1 MKKLV
6 NIPDDWYLHL
16 RDTIESPY
24 FKSLGGFIAKERQTK
39 SILPYKDEVF
49 KAFNLTPFQKV
60 RVVILGMDP
69 YPGRYKGE
77 PTAHGLAFNPRNKD
91 QVPPSLRVMYNKIK
105 EDIYPDELSFPIDM
119 DLEAWAKQG
128 VLLINAALTIE
139 EGKSGSHL
147 AHWTQF
153 TEAVF
158 KTLNESTTGLIF
170 CFWGKDALKFAHLI
184 DDKFHHVLVASHP
197 AAALYAGG
205 KWECNHFKRIN
216 EILMAS
222 NRDDIDWLQNLK

>member
-1 MKKLV
+1 
-6 NIPDDWYLHL
+6 
-16 RDTIESPY
+16 
-24 FKSLGGFIAKERQTK
+24 
-39 SILPYKDEVF
+39 
-49 KAFNLTPFQKV
+49 
-60 RVVILGMDP
+60 
-69 YPGRYKGE
+69 
-77 PTAHGLAFNPRNKD
+77 
-91 QVPPSLRVMYNKIK
+91 MYNKIK

>member
-1 MKKLV
+1 
-6 NIPDDWYLHL
+6 
-16 RDTIESPY
+16 
-24 FKSLGGFIAKERQTK
+24 
-39 SILPYKDEVF
+39 
-49 KAFNLTPFQKV
+49 
-60 RVVILGMDP
+60 
-69 YPGRYKGE
+69 
-77 PTAHGLAFNPRNKD
+77 
-91 QVPPSLRVMYNKIK
+91 MYNKIK

-205 KWECNHFKRIN
+205 KWNCNHFKRIN